1 MTSPL
6 SELAQA
12 TAHRARVARYYRRTQ
27 WQYYGLW
34 SGRKTLALHYGY
46 WDTGVRS
53 HPQALLRLNQVLA
66 ERVGIR
72 AGDRVLDAGCGWGG
86 SSIWLAREKAAACT
100 GVTLE
105 RHQARIGAN
114 MARRRGVRAD
124 FARADFTALPFE
136 DASFDVVWAVESVC
150 HAPDKTAFLRQAARV
165 LAPGGR
171 LILADFFL
179 ADDQA
184 NDEAAQRVA
193 DWVKLWAVPALAGL
207 DAFAASVRAAGFT
220 EVDMRD
226 ETDAIRPAARRL
238 YRIGLWTAPVA
249 LLFRLLRIHDQHAQ
263 GNWLSSLRQYR
274 ALRAGGW
281 RYGIVSAR
289 KPVER

>member
-150 HAPDKTAFLRQAARV
+150 HAPD
-165 LAPGGR
+165 
-171 LILADFFL
+171 
-179 ADDQA
+179 
-184 NDEAAQRVA
+184 
-193 DWVKLWAVPALAGL
+193 
-207 DAFAASVRAAGFT
+207 
-220 EVDMRD
+220 
-226 ETDAIRPAARRL
+226 
-238 YRIGLWTAPVA
+238 
-249 LLFRLLRIHDQHAQ
+249 
-263 GNWLSSLRQYR
+263 
-274 ALRAGGW
+274 
-281 RYGIVSAR
+281 
-289 KPVER
+289 